1 MLLAM
6 FIIGA
11 LLGNLVMAGLRSY
24 AGQEFTMTYG
34 NIISY
39 PLMFIPAML
48 YASVKSRLNEYSVP
62 ADHLDKGRLGKSGLA
77 LALISIPAVFAAGYA
92 IEPLTLLLPDMPQ
105 WLKDVM
111 KQMLEDCPLWVSL
124 LSVSVFAPFFEEWLC
139 RGMVLRGLLKQMHPA
154 SAIAISSVFFA
165 ILHINPWQAIP
176 AFIMGYLFGYVYYK
190 TGSLKLTML
199 MHCTNNTIAAIIAK
213 IPNLKDAETFMDILS
228 PWAYWSIYAAC
239 IMIIF
244 CTIAIFGNTKKYIS
258 AQG

>member
-11 LLGNLVMAGLRSY
+11 LLGNLVMVGLRSY
-24 AGQEFTMTYG
+24 AGHEFEMTYG

-62 ADHLDKGRLGKSGLA
+62 ADHLDKGQLGKSGLA
-77 LALISIPAVFAAGYA
+77 LALISIPAVFAAGYV

-165 ILHINPWQAIP
+165 VLHMNPWQAIP
-176 AFIMGYLFGYVYYK
+176 AFIMGCLFGYVYYK

-199 MHCTNNTIAAIIAK
+199 MHSTNNTIAAIIAK
-213 IPNLKDAETFMDILS
+213 IPHLKDAETFMDILS

-239 IMIIF
+239 ILIIF
-244 CTIAIFGNTKKYIS
+244 CTVAIFGNTKKHIS